1 MSIKK
6 ILSAMTA
13 FALSAAVCLSFAGCG
28 EKKEKDKYT
37 VGICQLAQHEAL
49 DAATKGFKDAL
60 TEKLGDRLNLR
71 SRTPRGNH
79 PPAPQ

>member
-1 MSIKK
+1 MDMSIKK

-37 VGICQLAQHEAL
+37 VGICQLE
-49 DAATKGFKDAL
+49 
-60 TEKLGDRLNLR
+60 
-71 SRTPRGNH
+71 
-79 PPAPQ
+79 PA

>member
-28 EKKEKDKYT
+28 EKKEKDKKAK
-37 VGICQLAQHEAL
+37 QLQEEA
-49 DAATKGFKDAL
+49 AAIAAAKK
-60 TEKLGDRLNLR
+60 KK
-71 SRTPRGNH
+71 
-79 PPAPQ
+79 